1 MTSEAV
7 VDSYMIDLMRA
18 LAVPENKI
26 KDQIILEKL
35 LRKVIPRDLGEFLI
49 KMGKDGG
56 TIPEL
61 AEKLSMEKKELAKKL
76 NEIFMKDG
84 FVHPE
89 PSKEKG
95 MVVWKPTGAM
105 LLHDL
110 VFMNPKY
117 GIETHKEELDL
128 LDEYYETV
136 MAPVIGKAKR
146 SIFRVLPV
154 NETIDLEST
163 TKVLPFEEAARIV
176 RKSYNIGLAHCVCR
190 KRARRCDH
198 LSEVCLNFDFAAD
211 MMIQR
216 KFARKISKKEAL
228 EVLRR
233 AEEDGLVHCVDNKQK
248 GLLFICN
255 CCSCACGAVRAA
267 TVHGY
272 TNAIV
277 PSRYQAV
284 LDSDLCIAC
293 GTCVEKCQFDAI
305 SVEDTAII
313 DLAKCM
319 GCGNCATNCPENA
332 ISLKEVRSPEHVPV
346 DGPSFMG
353 F

>member
-1 MTSEAV
+1 MSSDVV
-7 VDSYMIDLMRA
+7 VDAYMIDLMRA

-26 KDQIILEKL
+26 KEQKILEKL
-35 LRKVIPRDLGEFLI
+35 LQKIVPRETGEFLI
-49 KMGKDGG
+49 KIGKEGG
-56 TIPEL
+56 TIHEL
-61 AEKLSMEKKELAKKL
+61 AEKLKIEKKELSKKL
-76 NEIFMKDG
+76 NEMFINDG

-89 PSKEKG
+89 PDKEKG

-117 GIETHKEELDL
+117 TVEHHIELLDL

-146 SIFRVLPV
+146 PIFRVLPV
-154 NETIDLEST
+154 DQTINIQGNT
-163 TKVLPFEEAARIV
+163 QVLPFEEASRIIN
-176 RKSYNIGLAHCVCR
+176 KAYNIALADCVCR
-190 KRARRCDH
+190 KRARRCNH
-198 LSEVCLNFDFAAD
+198 LSEVCLSLDYAAD
-211 MMIQR
+211 MMIER
-216 KFARKISKKEAL
+216 NFSRKITKAEAL
-228 EVLRR
+228 DVLRK

-248 GLLFICN
+248 GLVFICN

-267 TVHGY
+267 TIHGY

-277 PSRYQAV
+277 PSRYQAI
-284 LDSDLCIAC
+284 LNADLCIAC

-305 SVEDTAII
+305 SVTDTAII
-313 DLAKCM
+313 HVSKCM

-332 ISLKEVRSPEHVPV
+332 ITMKEIRPPDHVPES
-346 DGPSFMG
+346 GPSFMG

>member
-1 MTSEAV
+1 MSSNVEI
-7 VDSYMIDLMRA
+7 DSYMRELLLA
-18 LAVPENKI
+18 LAVPEKKI
-26 KDQIILEKL
+26 KDQQILARL
-35 LRKVIPRDLGEFLI
+35 LTKVVPREVGEFLI
-49 KMGKDGG
+49 KIGKDGG

-61 AEKLSMEKKELAKKL
+61 AKKLNIDKKELAKKL
-76 NEIFMKDG
+76 NEIFIKEG

-89 PSKEKG
+89 PNQEKG

-117 GIETHKEELDL
+117 TYETHKEILDL
-128 LDEYYETV
+128 LDVYYETV

-146 SIFRVLPV
+146 PIFRVLPV
-154 NETIDLEST
+154 NEVIST
-163 TKVLPFEEAARIV
+163 EGRTKVLPFEEVSRIIK
-176 RKSYNIGLAHCVCR
+176 KSYNIALADCVCR

-198 LSEVCLNFDFAAD
+198 LSEVCLSFDYAAD

-216 KFARKISKKEAL
+216 KFSRKISKEDAL
-228 EVLRR
+228 EVIRK

-248 GLLFICN
+248 GLVFICN
-255 CCSCACGAVRAA
+255 CCACGCGAVRAA

-272 TNAIV
+272 SNAIV
-277 PSRYQAV
+277 PSRYQAI
-284 LDSDLCIAC
+284 LNPDACIAC

-305 SVEDTAII
+305 SVDDVAII
-313 DLAKCM
+313 DILKCM
-319 GCGNCATNCPENA
+319 GCGNCATNCPEQA
-332 ISLKEVRSPEHVPV
+332 ISMQEIRPPEHVPET
-346 DGPSFMG
+346 GPSFMG